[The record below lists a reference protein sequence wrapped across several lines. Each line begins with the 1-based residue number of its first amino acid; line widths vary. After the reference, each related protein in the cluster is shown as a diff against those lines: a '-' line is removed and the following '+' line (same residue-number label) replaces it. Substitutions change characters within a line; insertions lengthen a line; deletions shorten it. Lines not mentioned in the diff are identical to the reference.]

1 MPRVLVPQRGN
12 LKNLPLDSPDVAGVD
27 ISLPHPGTQNWRLW
41 ITWTSNCDSIDD
53 LNRSLRTMSNQAIIP
68 QELPSLESE
77 IELLAR
83 ETDTPVEIVYEIYT
97 SERAKL
103 DQAARIKTY
112 VPVLIHRHVKELLQ
126 TRRGSIH

>member
-1 MPRVLVPQRGN
+1 
-12 LKNLPLDSPDVAGVD
+12 
-27 ISLPHPGTQNWRLW
+27 
-41 ITWTSNCDSIDD
+41 
-53 LNRSLRTMSNQAIIP
+53 MSNQAIIP